1 MSGSVWERV
10 RAREVA
16 AQRYLRTSA
25 SVLEWFAVAVHYTAR
40 ESGLLLATCVAL
52 YAGRWSW
59 ALRALL
65 AMSLG
70 EMLNGLLKFATHEP
84 RPVWREDVA
93 QSPFA
98 HARRTWEDDYSF
110 PSSHAQVMLGL
121 AVSFQHL
128 VPDRPRLVAAAF
140 ALALAAGVTRAYLGQ
155 HYLHDV
161 VAGWLVELAFVVP
174 YWRAIDALVA
184 APVPVVVAVAAS
196 LFFFPLLLELV
207 KFVVL
212 SPPLITRHF
221 CAHRA
226 CVAVFPSDGKNRTL
240 KPLES
245 DAQVRK
251 WEDHARAK
259 TGCKNKTLHPLNTGK
274 YCLAF
279 LPCTLLHPSPIFL
292 TLI

>member
-1 MSGSVWERV
+1 MSGVWERM
-10 RAREVA
+10 RASEVA
-16 AQRYLRTSA
+16 AQRYLRTNA
-25 SVLEWFAVAVHYTAR
+25 SVLEWFAVVVHFTAR

-128 VPDRPRLVAAAF
+128 VPDRPRLVAAAY

-155 HYLHDV
+155 HSLHDV
-161 VAGWLVELAFVVP
+161 FAGWLVELVFVVP
-174 YWRAIDALVA
+174 YWHGIDALLT
-184 APVPVVVAVAAS
+184 APVPVVVAVAAC
-196 LFFFPLLLELV
+196 LFFFPLLLELA
-207 KFVVL
+207 KFVALL
-212 SPPLITRHF
+212 SPVTDAVLPRSLLFF
-221 CAHRA
+221 C
-226 CVAVFPSDGKNRTL
+226 D
-240 KPLES
+240 
-245 DAQVRK
+245 
-251 WEDHARAK
+251 
-259 TGCKNKTLHPLNTGK
+259 TGC
-274 YCLAF
+274 
-279 LPCTLLHPSPIFL
+279 
-292 TLI
+292 

>member
-1 MSGSVWERV
+1 M
-10 RAREVA
+10 RASEVA
-16 AQRYLRTSA
+16 AQRYLRTNA
-25 SVLEWFAVAVHYTAR
+25 SVLEWFAVAVHFTAR

-128 VPDRPRLVAAAF
+128 VPDVPRAALPPRRRCGLARRARLCRPV
-140 ALALAAGVTRAYLGQ
+140 LARHRRAP
-155 HYLHDV
+155 H
-161 VAGWLVELAFVVP
+161 
-174 YWRAIDALVA
+174 RAR
-184 APVPVVVAVAAS
+184 PGRRRRRCVPV
-196 LFFFPLLLELV
+196 LLPAPPRTRQV
-207 KFVVL
+207 CRSSFTCHGCCAPAFTFV
-212 SPPLITRHF
+212 
-221 CAHRA
+221 
-226 CVAVFPSDGKNRTL
+226 
-240 KPLES
+240 
-245 DAQVRK
+245 
-251 WEDHARAK
+251 
-259 TGCKNKTLHPLNTGK
+259 
-274 YCLAF
+274 
-279 LPCTLLHPSPIFL
+279 LL
-292 TLI
+292 